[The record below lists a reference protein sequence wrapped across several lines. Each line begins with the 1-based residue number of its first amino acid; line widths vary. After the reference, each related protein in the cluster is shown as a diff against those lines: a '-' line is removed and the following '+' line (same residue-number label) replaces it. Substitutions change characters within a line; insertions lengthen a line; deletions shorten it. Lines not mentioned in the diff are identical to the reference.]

1 MNTTFQQKSKVGVA
15 GNFINQMMGN
25 NATIPVVGQG
35 MTELHY
41 SDRSVYEV
49 IEVSDDLKTVK
60 VEYLEASHDKTKQGG
75 EGHQNWVLTP
85 TGHFRTIVW
94 RNNKWQI
101 KGSEVVFTKEL
112 IKEYEES
119 GTDKWTIVRYLSP
132 ERRLAIYGGDVWPKN
147 VVEGLTRRRDT
158 YHPIK
163 VLFGVKDYRYDW
175 EF

>member
-1 MNTTFQQKSKVGVA
+1 MNTQFQQKSKVGVA

-75 EGHQNWVLTP
+75 MGHQNWVLTP
-85 TGHFRTIVW
+85 TGYFKTLVW
-94 RNNKWQI
+94 RNNQWKV
-101 KGSEVVFTKEL
+101 KGFEVTFTKEFRAQSEEAGHFCTHKAL
-112 IKEYEES
+112 TPEQKEF
-119 GTDKWTIVRYLSP
+119 
-132 ERRLAIYGGDVWPKN
+132 IYAGNVWPQN
-147 VVEGLTRRRDT
+147 VLGGLTRRRDT